1 MANQQQDLEQFE
13 KIIEQSINTLHAEAS
28 TDLQEKSK
36 KSSSYKVPI
45 IIFGFTLIALVWSMM
60 AELEITVSTRGEVL
74 LDSDIEKVQHLEG
87 GILLDLYVA
96 PGDIV
101 YKGQKIALIQSK
113 DKETDL
119 NVNTFESASL
129 SIEAIRY
136 SALLNHIKPDFT
148 AFSANSNL
156 VKIHYDAWFE
166 ETKKNNSDDKL
177 LKYDITHKKQLIGS
191 MKKRRKS
198 SIKQL
203 KLIQKQ
209 LSIKN
214 QLYKEEMASLV
225 DVLGMQ
231 VQESNM
237 AREIENLDESLLNEG
252 FDLQKISM
260 QLENS
265 ALNRKN
271 EYWKKLTDIKK
282 QLHIKTAQQAS
293 MTDKVDRLLVYSP
306 VDGTVDKLNYNYI
319 SAVISPGDSI
329 AEITPLR
336 EKLHGEIKI
345 PRKDIGF
352 IEKNQKVKLKFDAYN
367 FAKYG
372 VIHGVVSSISRG
384 SYKEED
390 AEFYLAIITME
401 TDYLDKKGVKYA
413 LSPYMEFTA
422 DIKTGSRRVI
432 DYAAKPVMAALEES
446 FNER

>member
-1 MANQQQDLEQFE
+1 MSNELKNIDNFEQ
-13 KIIEQSINTLHAEAS
+13 IIEQSINSTHANVS
-28 TDLQEKSK
+28 SDLQSTSK
-36 KSSSYKVPI
+36 KSVSYKIPI
-45 IIFGFTLIALVWSMM
+45 IIFGFSLIALAWSMA
-60 AELEITVSTRGEVL
+60 AELEITVSTRGELL

-87 GILLDLYVA
+87 GILLDLYVS

-101 YKGQKIALIQSK
+101 YKGQKLALIQSK

-119 NVNTFESASL
+119 QVNTFETNSL
-129 SIEAIRY
+129 AIEEVRY
-136 SALLNHIKPDFT
+136 SALVNNKKPDFSVFDT
-148 AFSANSNL
+148 FPNL
-156 VKIHYDAWFE
+156 VKIHSEAWQE
-166 ETKKNNSDDKL
+166 EFNKNQSDDQL
-177 LKYDITHKKQLIGS
+177 LKYDITHKKQLILS
-191 MKKRRKS
+191 MKHRHS
-198 SIKQL
+198 SSLKQL

-209 LSIKN
+209 LAIKE
-214 QLYKEEMASLV
+214 QLHTEEMASLV

-237 AREIENLDESLLNEG
+237 LREIENLDESLLNER
-252 FDLQKISM
+252 FDLRKISM

-265 ALNRKN
+265 KLKRTND
-271 EYWKKLTDIKK
+271 YWKKLTDVKK
-282 QLHIKTAQQAS
+282 QLSIKQKQQGS
-293 MTDKVDRLLVYSP
+293 ISDKVERLIVYSP

-329 AEITPLR
+329 AEITPLVDS
-336 EKLHGEIKI
+336 LHGEIKI

-352 IEKNQKVKLKFDAYN
+352 IEKGQKVKLKFDTYN

-372 VIHGVVSSISRG
+372 VVNGVVSSISRG

-401 TDYLDKKGVKYA
+401 TNYLDKKGVKYS

-422 DIKTGSRRVI
+422 NIKTGSRRVI
-432 DYAAKPVMAALEES
+432 DYAAKPIMAALEES

>member
-1 MANQQQDLEQFE
+1 MIKENGNIDNFEQ
-13 KIIEQSINTLHAEAS
+13 IIEQSINSTHANTS
-28 TDLQEKSK
+28 SDLQSISK
-36 KSSSYKVPI
+36 KSNSYKIPI
-45 IIFGFTLIALVWSMM
+45 IIFGFSLIALAWSMT
-60 AELEITVSTRGEVL
+60 AELEITVSTRGELL

-87 GILLDLYVA
+87 GILLDLYVS

-101 YKGQKIALIQSK
+101 YKGQKLALIQSK

-119 NVNTFESASL
+119 QVNRFEASSL
-129 SIEAIRY
+129 AIEEVRY
-136 SALLNHIKPDFT
+136 SALVNNTKPDFSDFIK
-148 AFSANSNL
+148 FSHL
-156 VKIHYDAWFE
+156 VKIHSDAWQE
-166 ETKKNNSDDKL
+166 EFNKNQSDDKL
-177 LKYDITHKKQLIGS
+177 LKYDITHKKQLIIS
-191 MKKRRKS
+191 MKARRTS
-198 SIKQL
+198 SKKQL

-209 LSIKN
+209 LSIKE
-214 QLYKEEMASLV
+214 QLHKEGMASFV

-237 AREIENLDESLLNEG
+237 LREIENLDESLLNES
-252 FDLQKISM
+252 FDLKKISM

-265 ALNRKN
+265 KLKRKN
-271 EYWKKLTDIKK
+271 EYWKKLTEVKK
-282 QLHIKTAQQAS
+282 QLSIKQKQQGS
-293 MTDKVDRLLVYSP
+293 ISDKVDRLIVYSP

-329 AEITPLR
+329 AEITPLVDT
-336 EKLHGEIKI
+336 LHGEIKI

-352 IEKNQKVKLKFDAYN
+352 IEKGQKVKLKFDTYN

-372 VIHGVVSSISRG
+372 VVNGIVSSISRG

-390 AEFYLAIITME
+390 AEFYLATISME
-401 TDYLDKKGVKYA
+401 ANFLNKKGVKYS